1 MSAEINI
8 QLTSESTQQELDIA
22 FQILS
27 LSIIENKNIEINLI
41 EDEKNVGKIS
51 INK

>member
-8 QLTSESTQQELDIA
+8 QLTSESTQQELDIT

-27 LSIIENKNIEINLI
+27 LSIIKNKNIEINLI